1 MERLMFYSAS
11 VFNFLKIFFK
21 KGNRNI
27 RAPQPDTFRSWQ
39 NEALLFIRI
48 DVLRQYKVVL

>member
-11 VFNFLKIFFK
+11 VFNFLKIIFK